1 MKLIETFI
9 LISIQFIVI
18 KFSYAATPVFTIEI
32 KNHFVHPSEVVIPAH
47 TKIKLVIHNRD
58 ATSEEFESYELN
70 REKIILGN
78 RKGTIFIAPLEPGEY
93 PFFGEFYP
101 ETALGKIIAI
111 EEEK

>member
-1 MKLIETFI
+1 MKLIKIFI
-9 LISIQFIVI
+9 LISIQLAAINPG
-18 KFSYAATPVFTIEI
+18 YAATPVFNIEI
-32 KNHFVHPSEVVIPAH
+32 KNHLFNPSEVTIPAH

-58 ATSEEFESYELN
+58 NTSEEFESYELN

-78 RKGTIFIAPLEPGEY
+78 RKGTIFIAPLKPGEY